1 MRMPDAARPSCPP
14 VARITSARVASALV
28 VGLVVAGSVVALPQA
43 ASAAEPFSKTK
54 LYGATSGSNGIVEI
68 DRSTGTWTKR
78 IAVPSGAATSL
89 NQLGVSSDGK
99 TVFFTDNKNVYEYD
113 NPSETTRT
121 TTRATGLPTNM
132 GGVDPE
138 SGRYWYGG
146 NVSGNDTQL
155 QFTSYDPATHANTGT
170 TITVTASNFVGTNG
184 DLAFDGQGNMYFVK
198 SDSTSGNAQIFR
210 VDAADLAASRSA
222 TAEKVGDVISAG
234 TGITSMAFGD
244 DGYLYIAGSGT
255 DAFLQVNPITGVVV
269 QRSNV
274 SAPLL
279 DLGSNAL
286 PYTGSVTVQR
296 PTTTFDPG
304 DQFTVT
310 LTGNGV
316 SKNNTATTTSASPT
330 ATAGPMLLL
339 PGQPDPYTV
348 TQTPSGTTDPA
359 NYSTT
364 WLCSDPATGSKVVG
378 GTGTTGTFTIPAGV
392 ASVDCSFT
400 NAVKPRPVATTDD
413 APVAQAGQPVT
424 IDVVGNDAGDLDPST
439 LRLLAA
445 DGSRVSSLHVPEV
458 GDWSTDTAK
467 GTVTF
472 TPAPGF
478 TGNPAPV
485 TYELRDAR
493 GLTASAQVV
502 VTYLPTAADDRSTGH
517 EPGHPAEVDVV
528 ANDSQNVD
536 RTSVRL
542 LDAAGDPVRTLTV
555 AGEGD
560 WRAGATDGVV
570 TFTPADDFTGNPTP
584 VRYQVDD
591 GAGHVVTARVTVG
604 YSPVAHADEVLGR
617 TIGEAVTVDVVANDS
632 TNVDR
637 TSVRLRAAD
646 GSPVTELAVPHQGT
660 WTVDTVSGRI
670 TFTPLDGFTG
680 NPDPVTYLVGDGQ
693 GHVAGAPVQVAYAP
707 VAAPDRAVGPTPG
720 APVVLDVLA
729 NDSAGLE
736 RTSVRLLDEHGDPV
750 LERVVAGQ
758 GTWTVDAG
766 SGAVSFT
773 PERGFTGA
781 PEPVEYTA
789 TDAFGQR
796 ARSTVT
802 VTYLPHAVADRSS
815 GNALGE
821 PVSVDVV
828 ENDGSTLVA
837 TSVRLL
843 DAAGKPVTTSTVAGE
858 GTWTVDPTT
867 GRVTFTPLQGFTG
880 NPTAV
885 RYTVADRDGH
895 ATESTIT
902 VVYAPMA
909 VDDASLDHVAGETV
923 TVDVTANDSRN
934 VDPGT
939 VRLLG
944 ADRQP
949 VRSLVVAGQG
959 TWTVDPATGRIP
971 FTPEADATRNPTP
984 VEYMVWDASGDA
996 VSATVTVAYRGA
1008 AEALPA
1014 ADPADPA
1021 GARPSATDP
1030 GAPGKLAFTGAELL
1044 WPGIGALVMLAAG
1057 GVLLLA
1063 RRRRQG
1069 GRHV

>member
-28 VGLVVAGSVVALPQA
+28 LGLVVTGSVVALPQA
-43 ASAAEPFSKTK
+43 ASAAEPFSKSL
-54 LYGATSGSNGIVEI
+54 LYGATSGGVVAIDPTNGTSV
-68 DRSTGTWTKR
+68 TK
-78 IAVPSGAATSL
+78 ITKPQGSGSI
-89 NQLGVSSDGK
+89 NQLGLSLDGK
-99 TVFFTDNKNVYEYD
+99 TVFFTDGALVYEYD
-113 NPSETTRT
+113 NPT
-121 TTRATGLPTNM
+121 TTVRSTARTPGVTNNM
-132 GGVDPE
+132 GGVDPRT
-138 SGRYWYGG
+138 GLYWYGG
-146 NVSGNDTQL
+146 VDGASPTT
-155 QFTSYDPATHANTGT
+155 FKFASYDPATHQNTGKVV
-170 TITVTASNFVGTNG
+170 TVNAPDFTGTNG
-184 DLAFDGQGNMYFVK
+184 DLAFDGQSNMYFVK
-198 SDSTSGNAQIFR
+198 SDPDTGRAQVYR
-210 VDAADLAASRSA
+210 VDAADLRGTQ
-222 TAEKVGDVISAG
+222 TAQAEQVGGVISAG
-234 TGITSMAFGD
+234 IGLTSMAFGE
-244 DGYLYIAGSGT
+244 DGYLYVAGST
-255 DAFLQVNPITGVVV
+255 KLRKVNPITGDVAQPTDMASSLV
-269 QRSNV
+269 
-274 SAPLL
+274 
-279 DLGSNAL
+279 DLASNAL
-286 PYTGSVTVQR
+286 PYTGSVSVDLPEDRFERT
-296 PTTTFDPG
+296 DA
-304 DQFTVT
+304 FTVT
-310 LTGNGV
+310 LTGNGIT
-316 SKNNTATTTSASPT
+316 KNNSATATPAEPSV
-330 ATAGPMLLL
+330 TAGPMLLL
-339 PGQPDPYTV
+339 PKQPQPYTI
-348 TQTPSGTTDPA
+348 TQTPAGTTKAA
-359 NYSTT
+359 NYTTT
-364 WLCSDPATGSKVVG
+364 WKCVDPATGTPIPD
-378 GTGTTGTFTIPAGV
+378 GTGSGTTGTFTIPTGV
-392 ASVDCSFT
+392 ASVDCAFT
-400 NAVKPRPVATTDD
+400 NVVKPAPVATTD
-413 APVAQAGQPVT
+413 APTVSAPGSAVT
-424 IDVVGNDAGDLDPST
+424 VNVLGNDDKSLDPST
-439 LRLLAA
+439 LQLLAA

-493 GLTASAQVV
+493 GLTASAEVV
-502 VTYLPTAADDRSTGH
+502 VTYLPKAADDRSTGH
-517 EPGHPAEVDVV
+517 EPGLPAEVDVV
-528 ANDSQNVD
+528 ANDSENVD

-542 LDAAGDPVRTLTV
+542 LDAAGEPVRTLPV

-560 WRAGATDGVV
+560 WHVATDGVV
-570 TFTPADDFTGNPTP
+570 TFTPADDFTGNPAP

-604 YSPVAHADEVLGR
+604 FSPVAHADQVLGR
-617 TIGEAVTVDVVANDS
+617 TIGEAVTVDVAANDS

-637 TSVRLRAAD
+637 TSVRLRAVD
-646 GSPVTELAVPHQGT
+646 GAPVTELAVPGQGT
-660 WTVDTVSGRI
+660 WTVDTTSGRI
-670 TFTPLDGFTG
+670 TFAPLAGYTG

-693 GHVAGAPVQVAYAP
+693 GHTASAPVQVAYAP

-720 APVVLDVLA
+720 EPVVLDVLA

-758 GTWTVDAG
+758 GKWTVDAG

-773 PERGFTGA
+773 PEPGYTGA

-802 VTYLPHAVADRSS
+802 VAYLPHAVADRSS

-843 DAAGKPVTTSTVAGE
+843 DAAGKPVTTLTVAGE
-858 GTWTVDPTT
+858 GTWTVDPAT

-895 ATESTIT
+895 TTESTIT

-909 VDDASLDHVAGETV
+909 VDDASLDHVKGETV

-1014 ADPADPA
+1014 AEPADPA